1 LKEDDWQIF
10 PLLYLMNGKPGEEL
24 YNIYFPIR
32 GITPGIPE
40 HVQIRQPQ
48 LPGLFRGDP
57 VNTSKNVFE

>member
-1 LKEDDWQIF
+1 
-10 PLLYLMNGKPGEEL
+10 MNGKPGEEL